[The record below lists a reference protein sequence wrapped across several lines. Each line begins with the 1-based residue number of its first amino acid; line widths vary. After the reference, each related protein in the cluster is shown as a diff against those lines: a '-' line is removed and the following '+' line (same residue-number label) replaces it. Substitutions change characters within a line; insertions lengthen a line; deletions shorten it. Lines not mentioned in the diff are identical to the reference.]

1 MKHKNSIEIILALLL
16 FCSCNGGSLF
26 SKSSPFI
33 GEWKLSKGLILDA
46 DSFKTV
52 TLKISKEDI
61 FYTVEYWATIR
72 KENSTKDT
80 TYEFLSMITDNPS
93 FVEAYHRYELSAD
106 KKLLVC
112 TGNPEYTLEYK
123 EDENVIKSSM
133 FGWFK
138 KK

>member
-1 MKHKNSIEIILALLL
+1 
-16 FCSCNGGSLF
+16 
-26 SKSSPFI
+26 
-33 GEWKLSKGLILDA
+33 
-46 DSFKTV
+46 
-52 TLKISKEDI
+52 
-61 FYTVEYWATIR
+61 
-72 KENSTKDT
+72 
-80 TYEFLSMITDNPS
+80 MITDNPS